1 MNKSMATAITRAVVL
16 RDEGRPAHRRAGG
29 ARGATRLLN
38 MRSLVW
44 LTLVPY
50 ASFLAQAQTRPL
62 VNAED
67 EALAKAE
74 AAARAFSA
82 ARAWRFEPTLGAT
95 ATATNNRSM
104 SFGSTAEKDIVTD
117 IEPRLNVY
125 GRSSKFTFQGSVG
138 AHLLLNANSTPQSR
152 VLPQIL
158 PAGLLTLNA
167 NVIDRW
173 LYFDAAATAEQV
185 ASDPYGA
192 RVEAEN
198 PVNKLNSLSYRFS
211 PYLQHAFTPSLSLLA
226 RSDSTWSRRRG
237 EFSATDPRRN
247 SSVQRESVIFEQKP
261 QPLGLSIEGFQ
272 EETRFVNTT
281 ETLLLIGRGQ
291 AVVTYLVDPT
301 FSIGIV
307 GGKEKSKYALTSS
320 ADQIVGTRILWI
332 PTERTELKGVYEQRF
347 FGTGG
352 SLELKHRS
360 PFFSLALNVS
370 REPSILGTSF
380 VLDPAGPTG
389 GDVRTLLDEIFK
401 TRYPNPADRAVV
413 VGSVISG
420 LGVPSVLG
428 QPVEVFSDYAQL
440 TSAAGISLIFQG
452 SRSTVIARLYAR
464 RSRQLRP
471 EDTPFIPTLGI
482 GADNTQEGL
491 SLDFNRRLTRSLS
504 VDLGLGLSSIKGLAA
519 ATGLSTK
526 NAAIRLGFTQA
537 LTPKTKATLGARY
550 QRVDQVAIGQ
560 DASAKEIAAFV
571 GMVHSF

>member
-1 MNKSMATAITRAVVL
+1 M
-16 RDEGRPAHRRAGG
+16 
-29 ARGATRLLN
+29 RL
-38 MRSLVW
+38 LVW
-44 LTLVPY
+44 LALLPC
-50 ASFLAQAQTRPL
+50 ASFLAHSQTRPL

-95 ATATNNRSM
+95 ATATSNRSL
-104 SFGSTAEKDIVTD
+104 SFGSAAERDVVTD
-117 IEPRLNVY
+117 IEPRLIVY
-125 GRSSKFTFQGSVG
+125 GRGSSFTLQGNVG

-152 VLPQIL
+152 VLPQVL
-158 PAGLLTLNA
+158 PTGTLTLNA
-167 NVIDRW
+167 NAIERW

-185 ASDPYGA
+185 AADPYGA

-198 PVNKLNSLSYRFS
+198 PLNKLNSMSYRFS

-226 RSDSTWSRRRG
+226 RSDNTWSRRRG

-247 SSVQRESVIFEQKP
+247 STVQRESVVFEQKP
-261 QPLGLSIEGFQ
+261 QPFGFSVEGFQ
-272 EETRFVNTT
+272 EETRYVNSI
-281 ETLLLIGRGQ
+281 ETLLLIGRAQ
-291 AVVTYLVDPT
+291 AVATYAIDPT
-301 FSIGIV
+301 FSVGLV
-307 GGKEKSKYALTSS
+307 GGTEKSKYALTSS
-320 ADQIVGTRILWI
+320 TDSIVGTRIVWV

-352 SLELKHRS
+352 SLQLKHRS
-360 PFFSLALNVS
+360 PFFSVAMNVS

-380 VLDPAGPTG
+380 VLDPAGPIG
-389 GDVRTLLDEIFK
+389 GDVQTLLNEIFK
-401 TRYPNPADRAVV
+401 TRYPNPADRAIV
-413 VGSVISG
+413 VGNVISG

-428 QPVEVFSDYAQL
+428 QPVEVFADYAQL
-440 TSAAGISLIFQG
+440 TSAANISLIFQG
-452 SRSTVIARLYAR
+452 SRSTVIARVYGS

-471 EDTPFIPTLGI
+471 EDTPFVPTLGI
-482 GADNTQEGL
+482 GADNTQKGL
-491 SLDFNRRLTRSLS
+491 SLDFNRRLTRTLS

-537 LTPKTKATLGARY
+537 LTPKTRATLGTRY
-550 QRVDQVAIGQ
+550 QRVDLVAIGQ

-571 GMVHSF
+571 GLIHSF